1 MNPTAEQM
9 DVPPDYPV
17 PSQLIAWETVSEKL
31 RGAPVYW
38 LASVRPD
45 GRPHLVPRDGTWLDD
60 ALYYGGSPET
70 VHARNVGNEAPVT
83 MHIGDGQEAVI
94 VEGVV
99 RVERLSGAA
108 AVQLAGLS
116 SEKYPQYGQMDPAM
130 YADGVL
136 VLRPTRVL
144 AWTSFGLDATRFRF
158 A

>member
-1 MNPTAEQM
+1 MSPTAEQM
-9 DVPPDYPV
+9 DVPPDYPE
-17 PSQLIAWETVSEKL
+17 PSQLLAWDVVSQKL
-31 RGAPVYW
+31 RDAPVYW

-70 VHARNVGNEAPVT
+70 VRARNVGAEAPVT
-83 MHIGDGQEAVI
+83 MHIGDGAEAII

-99 RVERLSGAA
+99 HIERLTGDEALR
-108 AVQLAGLS
+108 LAELS
-116 SEKYPQYGQMDPAM
+116 TAKYAQYGTMDPAM

-136 VLRPTRVL
+136 VLRPSRVL

-158 A
+158 E